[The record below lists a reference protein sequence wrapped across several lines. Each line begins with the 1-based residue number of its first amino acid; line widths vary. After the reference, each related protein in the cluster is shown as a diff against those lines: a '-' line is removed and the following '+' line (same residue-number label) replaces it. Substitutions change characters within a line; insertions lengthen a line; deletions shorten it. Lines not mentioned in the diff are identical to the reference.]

1 MAKAGVAFLQSLVNG
16 CRFGAGHLAPQ
27 CLMLPDDVR
36 VQWECR
42 MSEIFTIGYEQASL
56 ADFLRAL
63 QAAGVT
69 RLIDVRDLPQSRRAG
84 FSKRQL
90 SASAGEL
97 GIDYVHLK
105 PLGTPKEGRV
115 AHRSGDH
122 ATFWRI
128 VETQLAKP
136 EAQAALDEA
145 ARLAQERPSC
155 LVCFE
160 GKWQTCHRARVADL
174 LAEKHGFH
182 ATHLVPEPVFV

>member
-1 MAKAGVAFLQSLVNG
+1 
-16 CRFGAGHLAPQ
+16 
-27 CLMLPDDVR
+27 
-36 VQWECR
+36 

-69 RLIDVRDLPQSRRAG
+69 RLVDVRDLPQSRRAG

-90 SASAGEL
+90 SAAAAEI

-115 AHRSGDH
+115 AHHSGDQ

-136 EAQAALDEA
+136 EAQAALEELA
-145 ARLAQERPSC
+145 ALARERPSC

-160 GKWQTCHRARVADL
+160 ADWRNCHRARVVDL
-174 LAEKHGFH
+174 LAERHGFT
-182 ATHLVPEPVFV
+182 AQHLLPEPVFV